1 MALIPLNT
9 FKTKTTKITSST
21 AYTAY
26 QTGMTTSTVYT
37 APVGT
42 TAIILMAQISNL
54 GTQTETVSFIHH
66 RRIGILPDAQ
76 GNGSQPGNVDTFLVR
91 DYPIPPND
99 AANPI
104 SGKLILETLDSIRCY
119 GSSVNTQTLQL
130 TLSVLETANE

>member
-9 FKTKTTKITSST
+9 FKTKTAFLTTNTT
-21 AYTAY
+21 A
-26 QTGMTTSTVYT
+26 TVYT

-76 GNGSQPGNVDTFLVR
+76 GNGAQPGNVSTFLVK
-91 DYPIPPND
+91 DYHIPPND

-104 SGKLILETLDSIRCY
+104 NGKLIIETLDSVRCY